1 MDGAAARGGDGV
13 DGWWCIE
20 VLVDGGRGEG
30 GGAVERWRAATPI
43 WPRRRPE
50 VEKEVGGEG
59 DGDARLDLGMDASR
73 DFDPHLICHFYD
85 LALLFYSFLPKKIP
99 FFF

>member
-1 MDGAAARGGDGV
+1 MVQRREVVMEWMDGGV
-13 DGWWCIE
+13 WRCWWTE
-20 VLVDGGRGEG
+20 
-30 GGAVERWRAATPI
+30 GAVERWRAATPA

-50 VEKEVGGEG
+50 VEKVGGEG